1 MRPNTE
7 DMIRAAVVL
16 QAAALQFDSD
26 TTATQAQARQ
36 ALLDMAA
43 ALEKARLTLVSM
55 RNGSEDRRADNQP
68 RPRRVKPMDRASAFA
83 TGDRATI
90 EASTGYREEDFS

>member
-26 TTATQAQARQ
+26 NTATQAQAHQ

-55 RNGSEDRRADNQP
+55 RNGSAARRPGSAYSEI
-68 RPRRVKPMDRASAFA
+68 RRN
-83 TGDRATI
+83 
-90 EASTGYREEDFS
+90 